1 MARRS
6 EVFKFHWELKHV
18 FPMCY
23 MKLQNHKGSR
33 LSQTVE
39 FLEASG
45 GVKLFYCF
53 KFVELFIITHP
64 IMKIS

>member
-23 MKLQNHKGSR
+23 MKLQNHKGSK

-45 GVKLFYCF
+45 GVKLFL
-53 KFVELFIITHP
+53 LF
-64 IMKIS
+64 